1 MSFALVATVCAGIF
15 AGAAIYITFVEHPA
29 RVSCGTALALREFA
43 PSYRRATIMQAALA
57 IVGLFTALEAWS
69 RTGAPELLVGGIAL
83 GIVVP
88 FTLVVIGPTNRRL
101 LATELDPE
109 SAEAAEL
116 LQRWGRLHAVR
127 SVLSGVAFL
136 ILILYLMR
144 ARSSPVA

>member
-69 RTGAPELLVGGIAL
+69 RTWAPELLVGGLAL

-88 FTLVVIGPTNRRL
+88 FTLVVIAPTNRRL
-101 LATELDPE
+101 LAAELDPE
-109 SAEAAEL
+109 SAEATEL

-127 SVLSGVAFL
+127 SALSGVAFL
-136 ILILYLMR
+136 LLLLYVMR
-144 ARSSPVA
+144 AGSPAVA